1 MAYFAAL
8 LARYADEW
16 QARDIDL
23 DEVDDGVSLVEFI
36 REACEDEEP
45 DTALVLLEREDAWF
59 AVVRLDLD
67 EDPRVFASDLAGV
80 GRSGYADLL
89 TASALVPV
97 AADGTPLETA
107 PADEDADEVAV
118 ADADEDGEEAD
129 VLDPELGE
137 EPEMEIDEEEYSGPS
152 TPSGPAGDAAL
163 LTDFGQSAK
172 ALVSLCDGR
181 FSPAD
186 ALAEIADR
194 LGAAE
199 ELEAVR

>member
-16 QARDIDL
+16 QARDVDL
-23 DEVDDGVSLVEFI
+23 DEVDDGVGLVEFI

-45 DTALVLLEREDAWF
+45 DTAVVLLEREDAWF
-59 AVVRLDLD
+59 AVVRLDID

-80 GRSGYADLL
+80 SRSGYAELL
-89 TASALVPV
+89 TAAGLVPV
-97 AADGTPLETA
+97 GQDGSPLEPAAETA
-107 PADEDADEVAV
+107 QGGEPEAEELDEDVEV
-118 ADADEDGEEAD
+118 DLEDED
-129 VLDPELGE
+129 
-137 EPEMEIDEEEYSGPS
+137 EYPGST

-163 LTDFGQSAK
+163 LADFGQSAK
-172 ALVSLCDGR
+172 GLVGLCDGR
-181 FSPAD
+181 LTPAD
-186 ALAEIADR
+186 ALAEIAGV

>member
-16 QARDIDL
+16 QARDVDL
-23 DEVDDGVSLVEFI
+23 DEVDDGVGLVEFI
-36 REACEDEEP
+36 REACEDEDP
-45 DTALVLLEREDAWF
+45 DTAIVLLEREDAWF

-89 TASALVPV
+89 TASSLVPV
-97 AADGTPLETA
+97 AADGTPLLETA
-107 PADEDADEVAV
+107 PADDGE
-118 ADADEDGEEAD
+118 DEDEAD
-129 VLDPELGE
+129 PEFGE
-137 EPEMEIDEEEYSGPS
+137 EPEVELDEEEYSGPS
-152 TPSGPAGDAAL
+152 TPSGPAGDASL
-163 LTDFGQSAK
+163 LADFGQGAK
-172 ALVSLCDGR
+172 ALVGLCDGR
-181 FSPAD
+181 YSPAD
-186 ALAEIADR
+186 ALAEIAGW

>member
-1 MAYFAAL
+1 VAYFAAL

-16 QARDIDL
+16 QARDVDL
-23 DEVDDGVSLVEFI
+23 DEVDDGVGIVEFI

-89 TASALVPV
+89 TASSLVPV
-97 AADGTPLETA
+97 AADGTPLEAA
-107 PADEDADEVAV
+107 PAAGDDDADAGEGE
-118 ADADEDGEEAD
+118 DADEDGS
-129 VLDPELGE
+129 DPVLGE
-137 EPEMEIDEEEYSGPS
+137 EPEVELDEEEYSGSS
-152 TPSGPAGDAAL
+152 TPSGPAGDAGL
-163 LTDFGQSAK
+163 LADFGQSAK
-172 ALVSLCDGR
+172 ALVGLCDGR
-181 FSPAD
+181 LSPAD
-186 ALAEIADR
+186 ALAEIANR

>member
-16 QARDIDL
+16 QARDVDL
-23 DEVDDGVSLVEFI
+23 DEVDDGIGLVEFI
-36 REACEDEEP
+36 REACEDEDP
-45 DTALVLLEREDAWF
+45 DTAVVLLEREDSWF

-80 GRSGYADLL
+80 SRSGYAELL
-89 TASALVPV
+89 TAGTLAPV
-97 AADGTPLETA
+97 GPDGSPLEA
-107 PADEDADEVAV
+107 VEGAAGVGVAEAEEDELDEDAEVELEDDDEYPAP
-118 ADADEDGEEAD
+118 G
-129 VLDPELGE
+129 
-137 EPEMEIDEEEYSGPS
+137 

-163 LTDFGQSAK
+163 LADFGQSPK
-172 ALVSLCDGR
+172 GLVGLCDGR
-181 FSPAD
+181 LSPAD
-186 ALAEIADR
+186 ALAEIAGV

>member
-16 QARDIDL
+16 QARDVDL

-45 DTALVLLEREDAWF
+45 DTAVVLLEREDAWF
-59 AVVRLDLD
+59 AVVRLDVD

-80 GRSGYADLL
+80 SRSGYADLL
-89 TASALVPV
+89 TAGSLVPV
-97 AADGTPLETA
+97 GPDGGPLEPL
-107 PADEDADEVAV
+107 PASVAEAALPVADEPEPESDLDEDAEV
-118 ADADEDGEEAD
+118 E
-129 VLDPELGE
+129 LD
-137 EPEMEIDEEEYSGPS
+137 DEEYAGPS

-163 LTDFGQSAK
+163 LADFGQSAK
-172 ALVSLCDGR
+172 ELISLCDGR
-181 FSPAD
+181 LAPSD
-186 ALAEIADR
+186 ALAEIAGC
-194 LGAAE
+194 LGASE

>member
-1 MAYFAAL
+1 VAYFAAL

-16 QARDIDL
+16 QARDVDL
-23 DEVDDGVSLVEFI
+23 DEVDDGIGLVEFI

-45 DTALVLLEREDAWF
+45 DTAVVLLEREDAWF

-80 GRSGYADLL
+80 SRSGYADLL
-89 TASALVPV
+89 TATSLAPV
-97 AADGTPLETA
+97 GPDGSPLEA
-107 PADEDADEVAV
+107 AVPGEQEEAEIELDEDA
-118 ADADEDGEEAD
+118 
-129 VLDPELGE
+129 ELE
-137 EPEMEIDEEEYSGPS
+137 LEDEEYAGPS

-163 LTDFGQSAK
+163 LADFGQAAK
-172 ALVSLCDGR
+172 DLIGLCDGR
-181 FSPAD
+181 LTPAD
-186 ALAEIADR
+186 ALSEIAGW

>member
-1 MAYFAAL
+1 VSERGESGQTVAYFAAL

-16 QARDIDL
+16 QARDVDL
-23 DEVDDGVSLVEFI
+23 DEVDDGIGLVEFI
-36 REACEDEEP
+36 REACEDEDP
-45 DTALVLLEREDAWF
+45 DTAVVLLEREDAWF

-80 GRSGYADLL
+80 SRSGYADLL
-89 TASALVPV
+89 TAGTLLPVGPDGSPVEPAL
-97 AADGTPLETA
+97 AAEP
-107 PADEDADEVAV
+107 EDADP
-118 ADADEDGEEAD
+118 DLDEEAEVD
-129 VLDPELGE
+129 IE
-137 EPEMEIDEEEYSGPS
+137 DEEYVGPS

-163 LTDFGQSAK
+163 LADFGRTAK
-172 ALVSLCDGR
+172 ALIGLCDGR

-186 ALAEIADR
+186 ALSEIAGW

>member
-16 QARDIDL
+16 QARDVDL
-23 DEVDDGVSLVEFI
+23 DEVDDGMGLVEFI
-36 REACEDEEP
+36 REVTEEEEP
-45 DTALVLLEREDAWF
+45 DTAVVLLEREDAWF

-80 GRSGYADLL
+80 SRSGYAELL
-89 TASALVPV
+89 TATSLLPLGQ
-97 AADGTPLETA
+97 DGSPLEA
-107 PADEDADEVAV
+107 SSAEAGADDEAEDEELDEDVEV
-118 ADADEDGEEAD
+118 DLEDEDEYPG
-129 VLDPELGE
+129 LG
-137 EPEMEIDEEEYSGPS
+137 

-163 LTDFGQSAK
+163 LADFGQSPK
-172 ALVSLCDGR
+172 GLVGLCDGR
-181 FSPAD
+181 LSPAE
-186 ALAEIADR
+186 ALAEIADV

>member
-1 MAYFAAL
+1 VAYFAAL

-59 AVVRLDLD
+59 ALVRLDLD

-89 TASALVPV
+89 AASTLVPV
-97 AADGTPLETA
+97 AADGTPLEAA
-107 PADEDADEVAV
+107 PVGEDAEEDENEQEGEGVG
-118 ADADEDGEEAD
+118 EDGID
-129 VLDPELGE
+129 LELGE
-137 EPEMEIDEEEYSGPS
+137 EPEVELDEEEYSGPS

-163 LTDFGQSAK
+163 LADFGQSAK
-172 ALVSLCDGR
+172 GLVGLCDGR
-181 FSPAD
+181 LSPAD
-186 ALAEIADR
+186 ALAEIANR

>member
-16 QARDIDL
+16 QARDVDL
-23 DEVDDGVSLVEFI
+23 DEVDDGVGLVEFI

-45 DTALVLLEREDAWF
+45 DTAVVLLEREDAWF
-59 AVVRLDLD
+59 AVVRLDVD

-80 GRSGYADLL
+80 SRSGYADLL
-89 TASALVPV
+89 TATSLVPV
-97 AADGTPLETA
+97 GPDGSPLEAAA
-107 PADEDADEVAV
+107 PAEQQEAQEDLDEDAEV
-118 ADADEDGEEAD
+118 DLE
-129 VLDPELGE
+129 
-137 EPEMEIDEEEYSGPS
+137 DEEEYAGPS

-163 LTDFGQSAK
+163 LADFGQA
-172 ALVSLCDGR
+172 ARDLIGLCDGR
-181 FSPAD
+181 LTPAD
-186 ALAEIADR
+186 ALSEIAGV